1 MKKVRIALLVA
12 AAICLYPLGAFAKGK
27 GKAAAAP
34 SAKEQPAPA
43 ADTAAGGEAAGGA
56 AEGAA
61 GGEAAGAAEGE
72 AATGEGEAA
81 AEGEGEEGADE
92 GEAPSDAE
100 KAGDLEGIC
109 KVDPEACPKLDFDK
123 EAARDIKEQ
132 VYAVEQV
139 FALRVRRFELQ
150 PYWSL
155 TLNDQFVSHPG
166 PGVGLNYWITQVLA
180 IGVNGTY
187 YQPFN
192 SDSAFNFETRR
203 AARVA
208 VPLTEYQWGAAF
220 NFTYV
225 PIAGKFSGFSDFIFQ
240 YDAYVVGGVG
250 ALSTRPIPTI
260 DSDNRSFSF
269 DPKLAFNAGIGL
281 RIFFNRWFA
290 ADLEVRDY
298 IFADKIESTTVVQG
312 KETDQNTWYDK
323 SSRLTNNVQAQL
335 GVSVFI
341 PFSFDYRLPK

>member
-12 AAICLYPLGAFAKGK
+12 AVCQYPLGAHAQGK
-27 GKAAAAP
+27 GKAKAKAAAP
-34 SAKEQPAPA
+34 AAAAASDDDEGDAKEEGAKG
-43 ADTAAGGEAAGGA
+43 AGKDD
-56 AEGAA
+56 EGAA
-61 GGEAAGAAEGE
+61 KEGETGDEEGAEGE
-72 AATGEGEAA
+72 K
-81 AEGEGEEGADE
+81 DE
-92 GEAPSDAE
+92 GELPE
-100 KAGDLEGIC
+100 GGGDLAGIC
-109 KVDPEACPKLDFDK
+109 KVDPEACPKVDFDK

-132 VYAVEQV
+132 VYAVQQV

-155 TLNDQFVSHPG
+155 TLNDQFVSHNG
-166 PGVGLNYWITQVLA
+166 PGLGLNYWITQVLA

-203 AARVA
+203 AARIA
-208 VPLTEYQWGAAF
+208 VPLSEYQWGAAF

-225 PIAGKFSGFSDFIFQ
+225 PIAGKFSGFGDFIFQ

-250 ALSTRPIPTI
+250 ALSSRPIPTV
-260 DSDNRSFSF
+260 DPDNRSFKWE
-269 DPKLAFNAGIGL
+269 PKLAFNAGIGL
-281 RIFFNRWFA
+281 RVFFSRWFA

-298 IFADKIESTTVVQG
+298 IFSDKIEATTVSVG
-312 KETDQNTWYDK
+312 KPKDENTWFDK
-323 SSRLTNNVQAQL
+323 KSRLTNNVQAQL
-335 GVSVFI
+335 GISVFI